1 MMRHLGID
9 LPQLWDH
16 GFEAVG
22 ALQSVLWV
30 PLPEGIQ
37 GLQAIE
43 SLTHLRDCRKL
54 SDHLFHIRTTG
65 VVARPSVGGEIPS
78 QREKVALIHGPLKV
92 ALFLCCTDLLEVLPD
107 GAVLEFE

>member
-1 MMRHLGID
+1 MMYHLGIG
-9 LPQLWDH
+9 LPQLRDH
-16 GFEAVG
+16 GLEAVG
-22 ALQSVLWV
+22 ALQSILWV

-43 SLTHLRDCRKL
+43 GLAHLRDCRKL
-54 SDHLFHIRTTG
+54 PDHLFHIGATC
-65 VVARPSVGGEIPS
+65 VVARPSMGGEIPS

-92 ALFLCCTDLLEVLPD
+92 ALFLRCPDLLEVFPD

>member
-1 MMRHLGID
+1 MCHLGII
-9 LPQLWDH
+9 LSQLRNH
-16 GFEAVG
+16 GLEAVR

-30 PLPEGIQ
+30 PLPEGVQ

-43 SLTHLRDCRKL
+43 SLTHLRGRRKL
-54 SDHLFHIRTTG
+54 PDHLLHIGTTG
-65 VVARPSVGGEIPS
+65 VVARPSMGGEIPS

-92 ALFLCCTDLLEVLPD
+92 ALFLCCTDLFEVLPD

>member
-1 MMRHLGID
+1 MMCHLGID
-9 LPQLWDH
+9 LPQLRDH
-16 GFEAVG
+16 GLEAVG

-37 GLQAIE
+37 RLQAIE

-54 SDHLFHIRTTG
+54 PDHLLHIRTTG
-65 VVARPSVGGEIPS
+65 IVPGPSVGGEIPC

-92 ALFLCCTDLLEVLPD
+92 ALFLRCPDLLEVFPD
-107 GAVLEFE
+107 CAVLEFE

>member
-1 MMRHLGID
+1 MCHLGIG
-9 LPQLWDH
+9 LSQLWDH

-30 PLPEGIQ
+30 PLPEGVQ

-54 SDHLFHIRTTG
+54 SDHLLHIRTTG
-65 VVARPSVGGEIPS
+65 IVARPSVGGEIPC

-92 ALFLCCTDLLEVLPD
+92 ALFLCCPDLLEVLPD